1 VTRRRE
7 GGQATVEVALL
18 LPLVATMLLGV
29 VQVGLVVRDQV
40 LVTHAAREAAR
51 AAAVDPRAAV
61 AREGA
66 EAGAR
71 LDPTRLEVD
80 LGGSAE
86 PGGRLTVT
94 VRYRSPTTVP
104 LVGQLLGDRLLTAS
118 ATMRVE

>member
-1 VTRRRE
+1 VTGRRE

-40 LVTHAAREAAR
+40 LVTHAAREGAR
-51 AAAVDPRAAV
+51 SAAVDPTVDAA
-61 AREGA
+61 RDGA

-71 LDPTRLEVD
+71 LDPSRLDVD

-94 VRYRSPTTVP
+94 VRYRSPTIVP
-104 LVGQLLGDRLLTAS
+104 LVGQLLGDRLLTAE